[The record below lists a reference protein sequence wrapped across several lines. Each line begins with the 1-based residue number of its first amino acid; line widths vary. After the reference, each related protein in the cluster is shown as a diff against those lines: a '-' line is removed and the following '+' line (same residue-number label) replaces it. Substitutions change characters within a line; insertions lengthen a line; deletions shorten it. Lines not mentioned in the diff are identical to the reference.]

1 MASNFSEGSTLS
13 ITSLFKCKACCCVLK
28 DAIKLPCGH
37 RVCDSPC
44 LKQLFV
50 NSPEARCPVKSCSTD
65 IDQTEIT
72 SDDVLRKAI
81 LEKVNQSGSR
91 SSIIGNPT
99 NLQALALADTQTRTL
114 FQGTTE
120 TIQRDLTCILDE
132 HKKIR
137 RSLLMT
143 MAKTGETEI
152 RQHRETQEQLRKQ
165 EKAISRNSNMLAD
178 LQTSVSSNT
187 RQIQHLNRCGPRVM
201 LPGYPPS

>member
-114 FQGTTE
+114 FQ
-120 TIQRDLTCILDE
+120 
-132 HKKIR
+132 
-137 RSLLMT
+137 MT

>member
-65 IDQTEIT
+65 IDQTE
-72 SDDVLRKAI
+72 
-81 LEKVNQSGSR
+81 VNQSGSR

>member
-65 IDQTEIT
+65 IDQTE
-72 SDDVLRKAI
+72 
-81 LEKVNQSGSR
+81 VNQSGSR

-114 FQGTTE
+114 FQ
-120 TIQRDLTCILDE
+120 
-132 HKKIR
+132 
-137 RSLLMT
+137 MT